1 MVARFDGDNEDSAY
15 HFRPVQVWQILVG
28 VAARRE
34 TITYGTL
41 AGYMGYVVTLGI
53 FATLD
58 VVAEFCQ
65 QNDLPMLPVIVVNQ
79 ETGLPGEGILR
90 HIDEVELNS
99 ERERVYAYDWFMV
112 IPPSPDDF
120 AESHQQAG

>member
-1 MVARFDGDNEDSAY
+1 MVGRFDDGNEDNVY
-15 HFRPVQVWQILVG
+15 HFRPGQVWQILVG
-28 VAARRE
+28 VATRRE

-53 FATLD
+53 FPTLD

-65 QNDLPMLPVIVVNQ
+65 QDDLPMLPVIVVNQ

-90 HIDEVELNS
+90 HIDEEELNS
-99 ERERVYAYDWFMV
+99 EREKVYAYDWFMV
-112 IPPSPDDF
+112 IPPSADDF
-120 AESHQQAG
+120 AEAHQQVG